1 MFYEKNFRENIINPF
16 WTQLVNRAQACI
28 REGFHPNY
36 PDLNLRVIYFPSTWS
51 TFHFRIQTT
60 LQSKVCTGIKCS
72 RHKQNFLQF
81 DDCFIKKSKIYI
93 YCFQSVVVVVM
104 L

>member
-51 TFHFRIQTT
+51 TFHFPHSNHFAI
-60 LQSKVCTGIKCS
+60 
-72 RHKQNFLQF
+72 
-81 DDCFIKKSKIYI
+81 
-93 YCFQSVVVVVM
+93 QSVHGHKM